1 MVLGWVG
8 NERLFSGDTMA
19 LLDVPTT
26 DSLLATVSAR
36 AGDPGLVHLERL
48 PPREAVHARTERPI
62 HPAVA
67 ARLRERGVED
77 LWSHQA
83 RAIDL
88 VRDGRSTVI
97 ATGTASGKSLCYQVP
112 TAEAVL
118 DPDRPGSALLLYPTK
133 ALAQDQLRALTA
145 LGLPGLAATTYDG
158 DTTPDQRTWARRN
171 ANVLLSNPDMV
182 HAGLLPHHGRW
193 ATFFMRLRYV
203 VIDELHV
210 LRGVF
215 GTHVAHLLR
224 RLRRVAA
231 VYGAEPTFVLCSATI
246 GQPGRLASA
255 VCGLDVEEVVDDGSP
270 RGERMVA
277 LWNPPLVSAGDGSP
291 VSPNAVTADLVGQ
304 LVSEGHRTLAFC
316 RSRRG
321 TEVVAAEVV
330 RRNPDLAGLVRPYRG
345 GYLAAE
351 RREIEGELFS
361 GRLRGV
367 VATSALEL
375 GVDVG
380 GLDACVLNG
389 FPGTIA
395 SMWQQAGRA
404 GRERQS
410 SLAVLVA
417 GDDQLDQYLMAHPD
431 ELFSR
436 PPEPAVVNPSNPF
449 VLDPHLACAAF
460 EHPLTHADARY
471 WGDDLDDAVR
481 RLVLDDR
488 LRLRRSRDVDGWA
501 TRAVWSGRGHPSW
514 TVGLR
519 NGSPD
524 EVPIVEPDGTM
535 VGTVDRSR
543 ACDVVHP
550 GAVYLHQGQSWRVA
564 TLDLD
569 EPAAVVEH
577 HDGGTTTQARSAS
590 TIRIL
595 QTDEHCAV
603 GNVRL
608 HLGAVEVTSRVTG
621 YQVKDVFSGEVLAVE
636 DLQLPPGRLVTRAIW
651 WTIGTEVLAA
661 ADIGPRELPGT
672 LHAVEHAAIGI
683 LPLFTICDRWDV
695 GGVSTPWLDDTGAP
709 TIVIHDAYPGGAG
722 VAELGYEAAGA
733 HLRTTLEVLEACGC
747 DAGCPSCVQSPK
759 CGNWNEPLDKA
770 GAIRLLRAV
779 LA

>member
-1 MVLGWVG
+1 M
-8 NERLFSGDTMA
+8 
-19 LLDVPTT
+19 
-26 DSLLATVSAR
+26 
-36 AGDPGLVHLERL
+36 
-48 PPREAVHARTERPI
+48 
-62 HPAVA
+62 
-67 ARLRERGVED
+67 
-77 LWSHQA
+77 
-83 RAIDL
+83 
-88 VRDGRSTVI
+88 
-97 ATGTASGKSLCYQVP
+97 
-112 TAEAVL
+112 
-118 DPDRPGSALLLYPTK
+118 
-133 ALAQDQLRALTA
+133 
-145 LGLPGLAATTYDG
+145 
-158 DTTPDQRTWARRN
+158 
-171 ANVLLSNPDMV
+171 
-182 HAGLLPHHGRW
+182 
-193 ATFFMRLRYV
+193 
-203 VIDELHV
+203 
-210 LRGVF
+210 
-215 GTHVAHLLR
+215 
-224 RLRRVAA
+224 
-231 VYGAEPTFVLCSATI
+231 
-246 GQPGRLASA
+246 
-255 VCGLDVEEVVDDGSP
+255 
-270 RGERMVA
+270 
-277 LWNPPLVSAGDGSP
+277 
-291 VSPNAVTADLVGQ
+291 SPNSVTADLVGQ
-304 LVSEGHRTLAFC
+304 LVGEGHRTLAFC

-543 ACDVVHP
+543 ALRRRPPRRRLPAP
-550 GAVYLHQGQSWRVA
+550 GAVLAGRHPRPRRARRRGRA
-564 TLDLD
+564 PRRRHHHPGTIG
-569 EPAAVVEH
+569 EH
-577 HDGGTTTQARSAS
+577 DPDPRRPTSTARSA
-590 TIRIL
+590 T
-595 QTDEHCAV
+595 CAC
-603 GNVRL
+603 
-608 HLGAVEVTSRVTG
+608 TS
-621 YQVKDVFSGEVLAVE
+621 A
-636 DLQLPPGRLVTRAIW
+636 
-651 WTIGTEVLAA
+651 
-661 ADIGPRELPGT
+661 
-672 LHAVEHAAIGI
+672 
-683 LPLFTICDRWDV
+683 RW
-695 GGVSTPWLDDTGAP
+695 
-709 TIVIHDAYPGGAG
+709 
-722 VAELGYEAAGA
+722 
-733 HLRTTLEVLEACGC
+733 R
-747 DAGCPSCVQSPK
+747 
-759 CGNWNEPLDKA
+759 
-770 GAIRLLRAV
+770 
-779 LA
+779 